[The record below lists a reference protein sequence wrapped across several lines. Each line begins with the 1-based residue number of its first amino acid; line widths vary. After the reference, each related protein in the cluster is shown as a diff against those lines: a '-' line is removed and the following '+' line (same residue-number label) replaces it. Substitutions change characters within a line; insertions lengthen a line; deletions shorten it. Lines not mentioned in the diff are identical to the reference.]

1 MNFFDK
7 LSGAIAHHQSLLC
20 VRLDPDPDLWN
31 RSKLSE
37 NGAQNGA
44 IAQVSDT
51 NAAPLTDWK
60 TQLHRLIEQTAAVVC
75 AYKIIPEFY
84 LALGAAGITL
94 LRTVLSK
101 IPSDI
106 PVILDAKYAHL
117 NTSPI
122 FAETIFREW
131 EVDAVTLSPFAG
143 QDQVAPFLVYPDKA
157 VFVLGVTANPSAP
170 VLQTYPAPET
180 PFYLKLVQEAK
191 TWGTPD
197 QVGLEVGASPEV
209 LARIRTIMPERSLLV
224 QDTWTDETELQELLR
239 VGLNSNGDGLILLA
253 PKELLALPD
262 PKPELQA
269 LCQQINAVRAGAI
282 AHPPSCDVWLPSQ
295 AFPHR
300 HPHEDLIVQLFDIGC
315 LQFGEYVQAS
325 GATFPY
331 YIDLRTIISNPQIFD
346 AVISA
351 YAEILQTLT
360 FERIAGIPYGSLPT
374 ATGLS
379 LRLGYPMIF
388 PRKEVKAHGTRR
400 LVEGEFHADET
411 VVVVDDILISGKSAI
426 EGAEKL
432 QSVGLKVSDIVVFI
446 DHGNGVMDTL
456 SDRGYRG
463 HAVLTLQEIAETL
476 RDVGRITPEQC
487 ALLTEMHAD
496 G

>member
-7 LSGAIAHHQSLLC
+7 LNRAIAQHQSLLC
-20 VRLDPDPDLWN
+20 IRLDPDPDLWAT
-31 RSKLSE
+31 SGEGTGEGLSYLR
-37 NGAQNGA
+37 
-44 IAQVSDT
+44 DR
-51 NAAPLTDWK
+51 LY
-60 TQLHRLIEQTAAVVC
+60 QLMDRTVTSVC

-84 LALGAAGITL
+84 LALGAEGVTL
-94 LRTVLSK
+94 LQEVLRAV
-101 IPSDI
+101 PSGI

-117 NTSPI
+117 NTSAI
-122 FAETIFREW
+122 FAETIFHDW
-131 EVDAVTLSPFAG
+131 GVDAVTLSPFAG

-170 VLQTYPAPET
+170 TLQAYPSADA

-197 QVGLEVGASPEV
+197 QLGLEVGASPGV
-209 LARIRTIMPERSLLV
+209 LAQIREIMPERSLLV
-224 QDTWTDETELQELLR
+224 QDTWTDMAELSDLLQ

-262 PKPELQA
+262 PQPALQE
-269 LCQQINAVRAGAI
+269 LCQQINTVRERAI
-282 AHPPSCDVWLPSQ
+282 AHPPSCDVWLPT
-295 AFPHR
+295 APLPHR
-300 HPHEDLIVQLFDIGC
+300 HPHEDLIVQLFDMGC

-351 YAEILQTLT
+351 YAEILRTLT
-360 FERIAGIPYGSLPT
+360 FDRIAGIPYGSLPT

-400 LVEGEFHADET
+400 LVEGEFHPQET
-411 VVVVDDILISGKSAI
+411 AVVVDDILISGKSAI
-426 EGAEKL
+426 EGAGKL
-432 QSVGLKVSDIVVFI
+432 QSVGLNVTDIVVFI
-446 DHGNGVMDTL
+446 DHGNGVIDKL
-456 SDRGYRG
+456 KAHGYRG
-463 HAVLTLQEIAETL
+463 HAVLTLAEIAETL
-476 RDVGRITPEQC
+476 RDVGRISAEQC
-487 ALLTEMHAD
+487 TLLVNCHQE
-496 G
+496 